1 MSDNPRLLVV
11 DDEPVICQACHR
23 VFSRQGFDVDESTDA
38 REGLSRALEGDYSAV
53 LLDIRMPEMDGI
65 QFLEELREQKPDVP
79 VMIMTGYPSIP
90 NAASAVRLGASDYIT
105 KPFAPEGITQSVRR
119 ILARQQTAGRKPVA
133 DIQAPA
139 EAIAPRTADCLFL
152 NESWLRL
159 KIDGSASVGVVLP
172 HSQEASVR
180 AVRLPPVGQI
190 AYQGLPL
197 AGLAM
202 ADGSSAIVPS
212 PVSGVVVSVN
222 ESLKGDP
229 SALLSDPCGKGW
241 IARICTTRL
250 EEEEAN
256 CQPRHVI
263 LLNADDST
271 APSQRRQLESLGCEV
286 CVVEDPEELAP
297 AARRAEHGVLILDAA
312 SLGDIGPGLLQ
323 QVDPEAHSLKAV
335 VLGAPECQWETAY
348 REQKIFYYAVE
359 PFADSE
365 IVNILHAA
373 FRSRPR
379 PHSRKARCR
388 APSDAVGSIR
398 ITNRNGHKARLL
410 GGPGLLWRNDGLG
423 RQILAKLRDRVLAI
437 TIAAGHEEISPPAVL
452 RAAGSYDRVI
462 VLLAKDIGRLPGSLV
477 RDTKAEYVSA
487 SRENAGKV
495 TTLVVQADS
504 DDGRFVGSDDRTTE
518 ALAEHIAREAASSY

>member
-1 MSDNPRLLVV
+1 MCGNPRLLVV

-23 VFSRQGFDVDESTDA
+23 VFSRQGFDVEESTDA
-38 REGLSRALEGDYSAV
+38 REGLNRALEGDYSAV
-53 LLDIRMPEMDGI
+53 LLDIKMPEMDGI

-79 VMIMTGYPSIP
+79 VMIMTGYPTIP

-105 KPFAPEGITQSVRR
+105 KPFAPEGITQSIRR
-119 ILARQQTAGRKPVA
+119 ILARQQTTSRKPVA
-133 DIQAPA
+133 AIQAPA

-159 KIDGSASVGVVLP
+159 EIDGSACVGVVLP
-172 HSQEASVR
+172 HSQEASVQP
-180 AVRLPPVGQI
+180 VRLPPVGQI
-190 AYQGLPL
+190 VYQGLPL

-202 ADGSSAIVPS
+202 ADGSSVVVPS
-212 PVSGVVVSVN
+212 PISGVVMSVN

-229 SALLSDPCGKGW
+229 SVLLSDPCGKGW
-241 IARICTTRL
+241 IACICTTRL
-250 EEEEAN
+250 EEEMGN
-256 CQPRHVI
+256 CEPRPVI

-297 AARRAEHGVLILDAA
+297 VARRAEHSVLILDAA
-312 SLGDIGPGLLQ
+312 SLGDIGPRLLR

-335 VLGAPECQWETAY
+335 VLGSPGCQWETMY

-359 PFADSE
+359 PFADNE
-365 IVNILHAA
+365 IVDILHAA
-373 FRSRPR
+373 FRSHPQ
-379 PHSRKARCR
+379 PHSRKAHCK
-388 APSDAVGSIR
+388 APSESVSSVR
-398 ITNRNGHKARLL
+398 ITNRNGYKVQLL
-410 GGPGLLWRNDGLG
+410 GAPGLLWRNDGLG
-423 RQILAKLRDRVLAI
+423 RQILEKLKDRVFPI
-437 TIAAGHEEISPPAVL
+437 TITAGHEDISPTTVL
-452 RAAGSYDRVI
+452 KAAGSHDRVI
-462 VLLAKDIGRLPGSLV
+462 VLLAQDIGRLPGSLV

-487 SRENAGKV
+487 SRENASKV

-518 ALAEHIAREAASSY
+518 ALAEHIVREAASY